1 METKLVIFDMDGV
14 VIDSENLYYTAL
26 VEQAQAMG
34 VPGITREYYR
44 QFIGGGNER
53 MVKIIARD
61 YHSDQLAHDLV
72 WGSIDRVGD
81 LVDQGHLELKPGFLT
96 LTDYLM
102 EHNIPFVLGSSSELS
117 NVKRMLG
124 KLGVY
129 ERFDAFI
136 TADDVQQ
143 AKPAPDIFL
152 KAWEIGG
159 QPDRQQTLIIEDSV
173 NGIKAANAAQIP
185 VIMVPDV
192 LPPTPATQKAT
203 VAVLDDLVAVRD
215 FIAN

>member
-1 METKLVIFDMDGV
+1 M
-14 VIDSENLYYTAL
+14 
-26 VEQAQAMG
+26 
-34 VPGITREYYR
+34 
-44 QFIGGGNER
+44 
-53 MVKIIARD
+53 
-61 YHSDQLAHDLV
+61 
-72 WGSIDRVGD
+72 
-81 LVDQGHLELKPGFLT
+81 
-96 LTDYLM
+96 
-102 EHNIPFVLGSSSELS
+102 
-117 NVKRMLG
+117 
-124 KLGVY
+124 
-129 ERFDAFI
+129 
-136 TADDVQQ
+136 
-143 AKPAPDIFL
+143 